1 LWDLLVSSIAVG
13 QCLALWDL
21 LVSSIDVGQ
30 CLALWD
36 LLVSSIDCLEIYHI
50 WNKFYMGKN
59 LLHVDVIGDI
69 NLLHILY
76 HVLYIV
82 ETHILR
88 KKDCQVL
95 FKVLKKLNW
104 NHLYYIHFWTK
115 QGLHYPISL
124 TTGHDCNDMG
134 EHIFHR
140 KRKWKQRNRVVN
152 FNNVYDKKNSPFFKT
167 DWKPVHYLKW
177 RGQSW
182 SVYYSTCCCI
192 QGCTWNLVSTCPQVH
207 SD

>member
-1 LWDLLVSSIAVG
+1 MGQCFALWDLLVSSIAVG

-21 LVSSIDVGQ
+21 LVCSIAVCQCLALWDLLVCSINVGQ
-30 CLALWD
+30 CFALWD
-36 LLVSSIDCLEIYHI
+36 LLVSSIDCFEIYHI
-50 WNKFYMGKN
+50 WNKFYMGKQ

-104 NHLYYIHFWTK
+104 NHLYYIHFLTK

-134 EHIFHR
+134 GHIFHR

-152 FNNVYDKKNSPFFKT
+152 FNNVYDKKI
-167 DWKPVHYLKW
+167 H
-177 RGQSW
+177 
-182 SVYYSTCCCI
+182 
-192 QGCTWNLVSTCPQVH
+192 H
-207 SD
+207 SSKQIENPSII